1 MLRMRCVRGVAM
13 TLAIAITLA
22 LFVVG
27 LSVGLFLWAQS
38 RALAEA
44 AQFVPVS
51 GLFRG
56 QVLELR
62 VALPPTCSLWRF
74 TVCLRFAVDECARL
88 FGERAVELISGTR
101 CAVHFSTKWRDNVT
115 GQMVA
120 GTALHGEVRVGADLA
135 ALCHELVHVC
145 QERAGL
151 IDETHASWTPEI
163 YAAIERYEA
172 FARTVRA

>member
-1 MLRMRCVRGVAM
+1 M
-13 TLAIAITLA
+13 TLALA
-22 LFVVG
+22 LASVLLVVG
-27 LSVGLFLWAQS
+27 ASVGFFLWARS

-56 QVLELR
+56 QSLEVR

-101 CAVHFSTKWRDNVT
+101 CAVHFSTKWRDAIT
-115 GQMVA
+115 GQWVA
-120 GTALHGEVRVGADLA
+120 GTALQGEVRVGSDLA

-151 IDETHASWTPEI
+151 IDEAHASWTPEI